1 MAHSDIAARW
11 KSLEPILDGA
21 LDLTPAERDDY
32 LDRMCANTD
41 TRAALAEL
49 FRKGDAAREISLAVE
64 WAAALMR
71 GDERDRL
78 AQGREPNAA
87 QELDGD
93 ARRRTP

>member
-11 KSLEPILDGA
+11 GSLEPILDGA
-21 LDLTPAERDDY
+21 LDLLPAERDAY
-32 LDRMCANTD
+32 LDRMCANAG

-49 FRKGDAAREISLAVE
+49 FRKGDAAREIPLAVE

-78 AQGREPNAA
+78 AQRREPNAA
-87 QELDGD
+87 QELNGD
-93 ARRRTP
+93 AGERTP